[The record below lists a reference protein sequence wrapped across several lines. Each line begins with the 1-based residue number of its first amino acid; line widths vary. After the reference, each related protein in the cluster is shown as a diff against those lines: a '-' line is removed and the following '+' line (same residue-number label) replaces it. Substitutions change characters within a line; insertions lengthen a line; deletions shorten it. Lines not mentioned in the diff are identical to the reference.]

1 MTSFSDYVK
10 MREGFGPYI
19 GPCIDTDNYQVQG
32 ACSQLNTDKK
42 NKKISSGEYKHKKKH
57 QVTEQSA
64 TPAPVATAPV
74 AAAPAMAGQ
83 QTPVLATSPDKKKQ
97 KWSASKK
104 DIMNFWKT
112 IEANKPIVAKPIK
125 YGFKGSTYSEDGIR
139 ITGSPQFITTV
150 ISHLKDFLAYENPQ
164 SKLAVSYRETESP
177 SKISSGQNKTSF
189 VFYIAVK
196 ERGDK
201 G

>member
-1 MTSFSDYVK
+1 MISFSEYIK
-10 MREGFGPYI
+10 LKEGFGPYI
-19 GPCIDTDNYQVQG
+19 GPCVDTDNYQVQG
-32 ACSQLNTDKK
+32 ACSQLNSDKK
-42 NKKISSGEYKHKKKH
+42 NKSISSGNYKHKKKKTNRYLSEDAATNAAVGA
-57 QVTEQSA
+57 QTTPILTQATTTEP
-64 TPAPVATAPV
+64 T
-74 AAAPAMAGQ
+74 
-83 QTPVLATSPDKKKQ
+83 KK

-112 IEANKPIVAKPIK
+112 IEANKPIIAKSIP
-125 YGFKGSTYSEDGIR
+125 YGYKGSTFSEDGIR

-150 ISHLKDFLAYENPQ
+150 ISHLKDFLAYENPK
-164 SKLAVSYRETESP
+164 SKLSVSYRETESP

-196 ERGDK
+196 DRGAK